1 MEGVVLAERL
11 IALTVTCL
19 EILVHGGIIFGWPSF
34 IIVLKDMGYF
44 GDECPESSDIKNTTE
59 AGGFSYTITMATN
72 IQTGGAVTAS
82 CPEQDARLQLVYSLA
97 TAAQTICMFPLG
109 YFFDQFGTLLS
120 RLVVSLFIVSGYLL
134 MAFSSAEYSAL
145 LFPAT
150 ILFTV
155 GGALLLLSSLQVG
168 NLFPSQRSTVISVM
182 NGMYIGS
189 VIVFLIQKT
198 AYEAGFAF
206 DVFFFIMAASVVLM
220 GINTALYLPR
230 TFIPRPL
237 PSNYRLSGCRGL
249 GEHSKGDQQAEMVT
263 AKEKNVFVNEVY
275 EADEGGNEDAKELGE
290 KEAANTGQTSKDEI
304 SIQETDSEENGGI
317 NDTKTMEAAD
327 QDGTTMMPAKNR
339 SEEVNHNA
347 ILVLEKMDSELEP
360 NDEERNQTEEQTDL
374 GYGSFMSCVFSI
386 PFWLVLFW
394 QMVLQLDMFYT
405 FGTIN
410 YVIEELAEG
419 DDDAVSWY
427 LNVFSITQF
436 LVVIVGPLGGLLMD
450 RNKFWRPC
458 CNKDGTSERKAF
470 ADLQDSCL
478 PLALTSLASLGYSIC
493 LLIPSLELQY
503 LTFVFFLIM
512 RSLLFGVG
520 SAVVAVI
527 FPAEHFVSVYGALRA
542 LGGLFSLLQYPIF
555 IIQQR
560 FLDDNPFYITNGFI
574 AADAVTLVLP
584 IALYIIA
591 RRRRAHARNMATN

>member
-1 MEGVVLAERL
+1 
-11 IALTVTCL
+11 
-19 EILVHGGIIFGWPSF
+19 
-34 IIVLKDMGYF
+34 
-44 GDECPESSDIKNTTE
+44 
-59 AGGFSYTITMATN
+59 MATN
-72 IQTGGAVTAS
+72 IQTGEAVIAS
-82 CPEQDARLQLVYSLA
+82 CPEQDAQLQLVYSLA
-97 TAAQTICMFPLG
+97 TAAQTVCMFPLG
-109 YFFDQFGTLLS
+109 YFFDRFGTLLS
-120 RLVVSLFIVSGYLL
+120 RLVVSLLIVSGYLL

-150 ILFTV
+150 ILFTA
-155 GGALLLLSSLQVG
+155 GGALLLLCSLQVG
-168 NLFPSQRSTVISVM
+168 NLFPSQRSTVISIM
-182 NGMYIGS
+182 NGMYSGS
-189 VIVFLIQKT
+189 VIIFLIQKT
-198 AYEAGFAF
+198 LYEAGFAF
-206 DVFFFIMAASVVLM
+206 DVFFFLMAASVVLM

-237 PSNYRLSGCRGL
+237 PSNYRLPGCRVL
-249 GEHSKGDQQAEMVT
+249 REHSSNDQQADVVT
-263 AKEKNVFVNEVY
+263 AKEKNVFDNYAYDAE
-275 EADEGGNEDAKELGE
+275 EGGSEDAKELGE
-290 KEAANTGQTSKDEI
+290 TEAATKDQPSKDET
-304 SIQETDSEENGGI
+304 SIQETGSGENGGI
-317 NDTKTMEAAD
+317 HDTKTMGAAD
-327 QDGTTMMPAKNR
+327 QDGATMPAKN
-339 SEEVNHNA
+339 STEEVNNNA
-347 ILVLEKMDSELEP
+347 ILVQKMDSKPQL
-360 NDEERNQTEEQTDL
+360 NDEERNEREEQTDL
-374 GYGSFMSCVFSI
+374 GYGSFFSCVFSM

-419 DDDAVSWY
+419 DDDTARWY

-458 CNKDGTSERKAF
+458 CSKDGTSERKAF

-478 PLALTSLASLGYSIC
+478 PVALTSLASLGYSIC

-527 FPAEHFVSVYGALRA
+527 FPAEHFVSVYGALRT

-560 FLDDNPFYITNGFI
+560 FLDDNPFYITIGFI

-591 RRRRAHARNMATN
+591 RRRRVQARNMATN

>member
-19 EILVHGGIIFGWPSF
+19 EILVHGGIIFGWPSL

-44 GDECPESSDIKNTTE
+44 GDECPESSDIANTTE
-59 AGGFSYTITMATN
+59 AGGVRDAITMATN
-72 IQTGGAVTAS
+72 IQTGETLTAS

-97 TAAQTICMFPLG
+97 TAAQTVCMFPLG
-109 YFFDQFGTLLS
+109 FFFDRFGTLLS
-120 RLVVSLFIVSGYLL
+120 RLVVSLLIVSGYLL

-150 ILFTV
+150 ILFTA

-182 NGMYIGS
+182 NGMYSGS
-189 VIVFLIQKT
+189 VIIFLIQRT
-198 AYEAGFAF
+198 AYEVGFPF
-206 DVFFFIMAASVVLM
+206 VVFFFLMAASVVLM
-220 GINTALYLPR
+220 GINTALCLPR

-237 PSNYRLSGCRGL
+237 PSNYRLPGCRGL
-249 GEHSKGDQQAEMVT
+249 REHSSGDQQADAVT
-263 AKEKNVFVNEVY
+263 AEEKNVFINEAY
-275 EADEGGNEDAKELGE
+275 EDDEGGNEDAKELGE

-304 SIQETDSEENGGI
+304 SIQETGSGENGDI
-317 NDTKTMEAAD
+317 NDMKTVEATD
-327 QDGTTMMPAKNR
+327 QDGATMPAKNKT
-339 SEEVNHNA
+339 EEVNHNA
-347 ILVLEKMDSELEP
+347 ILVQKMDSEPQP
-360 NDEERNQTEEQTDL
+360 NGEERHEREEKEDL
-374 GYGSFMSCVFSI
+374 GYGSFLSCVFSM
-386 PFWLVLFW
+386 PFWLVLCW

-427 LNVFSITQF
+427 LNVFSIIQF
-436 LVVIVGPLGGLLMD
+436 MVLIVGPLGGLLMD

-458 CNKDGTSERKAF
+458 YNKDGSPERKTF

-520 SAVVAVI
+520 SAVVAII
-527 FPAEHFVSVYGALRA
+527 FPAEHFVSVYGAIRT

-560 FLDDNPFYITNGFI
+560 FLDDNPFYITIGFI

-584 IALYIIA
+584 ITLYIIA
-591 RRRRAHARNMATN
+591 RRRRAQARSMATT